1 MIELLYGK
9 KTLPFNEEKAAVI
22 RSKMTKL
29 NTNASGA
36 QIVRKAMAHP
46 IGSQRLCEMARGKKT
61 CTIIISDHTRPVPS
75 RDIIPS
81 MLMELREG
89 APNIEITLLVA
100 TGCHRGTTAEELR
113 EKLGEEL
120 CAKEEIVVHDC
131 TDVTANVRIGVLPS
145 GAPLVIN
152 RLAAET
158 ELLVAEGLIEPHFFA
173 GFSGGRKSV
182 LPGVCA
188 RATVLGNH
196 CSEFIDSK
204 YARAGRLD
212 GNPIQKDMIA
222 ACRVARLKYIVN
234 VVIDNHKRTVKAL
247 RGRPERAHAKGCG
260 FLSEYCVV
268 LPVYGEIVI
277 TTMGCAVGSECV
289 SVCERTDDCGS
300 YRKRGRGDYYVC

>member
-100 TGCHRGTTAEELR
+100 TGCHR
-113 EKLGEEL
+113 
-120 CAKEEIVVHDC
+120 VQV
-131 TDVTANVRIGVLPS
+131 
-145 GAPLVIN
+145 
-152 RLAAET
+152 
-158 ELLVAEGLIEPHFFA
+158 
-173 GFSGGRKSV
+173 
-182 LPGVCA
+182 
-188 RATVLGNH
+188 
-196 CSEFIDSK
+196 
-204 YARAGRLD
+204 
-212 GNPIQKDMIA
+212 
-222 ACRVARLKYIVN
+222 
-234 VVIDNHKRTVKAL
+234 
-247 RGRPERAHAKGCG
+247 
-260 FLSEYCVV
+260 
-268 LPVYGEIVI
+268 
-277 TTMGCAVGSECV
+277 
-289 SVCERTDDCGS
+289 
-300 YRKRGRGDYYVC
+300 